1 MLTYL
6 KKALKFSADDT
17 DYDDEINQY
26 ISSCKAD
33 LVRSGVLE
41 SKIVDNDPL
50 ILDCVQAYCEFRMAE
65 INEVEKRKAIY
76 DSFKSDLV
84 ISSEYTNEYVGV

>member
-17 DYDDEINQY
+17 DFDDEINQY

-33 LVRSGVLE
+33 LVRSGVLD
-41 SKIVDNDPL
+41 SRIVDSDPL
-50 ILDCVQAYCEFRMAE
+50 ILDCVQAFCEFRMAE
-65 INEVEKRKAIY
+65 INEVERRKAIY
-76 DSFKSDLV
+76 DSFKADLV
-84 ISSEYTNEYVGV
+84 ISEEYTSEIVG